1 MPRLLTSNPTKNPF
15 PGRSDSLYSS
25 QSPGPRTERGSPDSR
40 DTRGGPDDRDTRQQI
55 LPHRE
60 TAQMQTFPTRADV
73 EREVARRAKDEG
85 IKEVE
90 KNEFDRVVNEAIEK
104 LSQKQNVLSGEP
116 NVLIHVVLTI
126 SNILPVNLSLTF
138 HLSMQQGPQ

>member
-1 MPRLLTSNPTKNPF
+1 
-15 PGRSDSLYSS
+15 
-25 QSPGPRTERGSPDSR
+25 
-40 DTRGGPDDRDTRQQI
+40 
-55 LPHRE
+55 
-60 TAQMQTFPTRADV
+60 MQTFPTRADV